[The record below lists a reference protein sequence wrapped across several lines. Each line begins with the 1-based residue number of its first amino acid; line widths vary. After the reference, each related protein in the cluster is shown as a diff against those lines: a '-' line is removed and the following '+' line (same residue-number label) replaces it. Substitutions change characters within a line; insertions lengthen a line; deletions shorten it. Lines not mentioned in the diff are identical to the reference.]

1 VVPVLVMLV
10 MVVVVVVVAATPVAA
25 AVPAL
30 VMVQVMVPVM
40 VVAADVA
47 HARTRATHKAA
58 KAVSPHKLA
67 TRMPSPHVSS
77 KHGPNM
83 TTTPSPPAMCRPAFR
98 LQANRPAATV
108 VVFVAVAPLA
118 AAVVDHVRV
127 VAAVAAITARQTAV
141 KPALSATSWEPGFLG
156 LLSP

>member
-1 VVPVLVMLV
+1 MVPVLVMLV
-10 MVVVVVVVAATPVAA
+10 MVVVVVAATPVGA

-30 VMVQVMVPVM
+30 VMVPVMVPVM

-47 HARTRATHKAA
+47 HARTLATH

-67 TRMPSPHVSS
+67 TRMHNPHVSS
-77 KHGPNM
+77 KHDPNM
-83 TTTPSPPAMCRPAFR
+83 TTMPSQPAMCRPAFR

-141 KPALSATSWEPGFLG
+141 KPALSASSWGPGFLG